1 MNLGIKFFIAILSI
15 LCVFFTII
23 GLYEF
28 DFSLLLIGA
37 LFATSI
43 TLVALEVHNEAINP
57 FKRS

>member
-1 MNLGIKFFIAILSI
+1 MNLGIKFFIATLAM
-15 LCVFFTII
+15 LCVFFTTI

-37 LFATSI
+37 LFAIST
-43 TLVALEVHNEAINP
+43 TLVALEVHNKAIDP